1 MDYVERLLYPSD
13 ALDAQA
19 NWEFWIIYTAFLPDP
34 SSLLCR
40 ALFFIPVTHLCH
52 QESSMEREKGK
63 DRRRRQESIMRLIYL
78 PTFWTIVVDFI
89 AWFII
94 HVGVV
99 LLIIHIPSKSFDS
112 EGWLYRVRRWE
123 KNGDIYTKI
132 FKIRKWKEN
141 LPDGSKLLK
150 YKGFPKKRLE
160 EKNQLYFTSFLQ
172 ETCRA
177 ELTHCIIMLFAPLF
191 FLWNKPGVGWIMIFY
206 ALIENLPLIM
216 AQRYNRI
223 RFKRLLGRKH

>member
-1 MDYVERLLYPSD
+1 
-13 ALDAQA
+13 
-19 NWEFWIIYTAFLPDP
+19 
-34 SSLLCR
+34 
-40 ALFFIPVTHLCH
+40 
-52 QESSMEREKGK
+52 
-63 DRRRRQESIMRLIYL
+63 MRLIYL

-94 HVGVV
+94 HMGLV
-99 LLIIHIPSKSFDS
+99 LSIIHVPSTSFDP
-112 EGWLYRVRRWE
+112 EGWLHRARRWE

-132 FKIRKWKEN
+132 FKIRKWKEH
-141 LPDGSKLLK
+141 LPDGSKLLR

-160 EKNQLYFTSFLQ
+160 EKNEVYFASFFQ

-177 ELTHCIIMLFAPLF
+177 EVTHWIIMLFAPLF
-191 FLWNKPGVGWIMIFY
+191 FLWNKPGIGWIMIVY